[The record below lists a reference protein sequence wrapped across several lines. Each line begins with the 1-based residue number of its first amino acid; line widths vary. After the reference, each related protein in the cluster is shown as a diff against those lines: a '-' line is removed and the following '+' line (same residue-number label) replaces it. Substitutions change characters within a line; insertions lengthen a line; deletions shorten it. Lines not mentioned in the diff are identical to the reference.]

1 MKISELKSGQ
11 GQVEAEVEVI
21 EKGEEREFQKFGK
34 SIRVA
39 TITVKDKSGDMKM
52 SLWNDDIDRIN
63 VGDNLKISNG
73 YVKEFQGE
81 LQLTTGKFGKIE
93 VLGKAEGKAKAKKV
107 EVDVKKEEEI
117 EETEESEE
125 TEEVEESIE

>member
-11 GQVEAEVEVI
+11 GQVEVEAEVI
-21 EKGEEREFQKFGK
+21 EKGESREFQKFGK
-34 SIRVA
+34 SIRVS
-39 TITVKDKSGDMKM
+39 TITIKDKSGDMKM

-81 LQLTTGKFGKIE
+81 PQLTTGKFGKIE
-93 VLGKAEGKAKAKKV
+93 VLGKTEGKAKAKKV
-107 EVDVKKEEEI
+107 EVKEEKSEEI
-117 EETEESEE
+117 EEAEESEE
-125 TEEVEESIE
+125 VEEDTE

>member
-11 GQVEAEVEVI
+11 GQVELEAEVI
-21 EKGEEREFQKFGK
+21 EKGEQREFQKFGK
-34 SIRVA
+34 SIRVS
-39 TITVKDKSGDMKM
+39 TITIKDESGDLKM

-81 LQLTTGKFGKIE
+81 PQLTTGKFGKIE
-93 VLGKAEGKAKAKKV
+93 VLGKVEGKAKAKKA
-107 EVDVKKEEEI
+107 EVKEEKI
-117 EETEESEE
+117 EEAEESEE
-125 TEEVEESIE
+125 TEEAEESIE